1 MDKKTKEKDEQRKQ
15 HDQSGSGKE
24 KKDEASRVAEG
35 KNTRQTHN
43 DSSTLFIHSI
53 MCSLSNTYKCRFWY

>member
-43 DSSTLFIHSI
+43 DSSTLFGHSQ
-53 MCSLSNTYKCRFWY
+53 

>member
-43 DSSTLFIHSI
+43 NSLTLFKHSI
-53 MCSLSNTYKCRFWY
+53 MR